1 MARFYFLVGLAALS
15 FYSWAQYRGV
25 GLFDDIAD
33 SRPSHLNPSQRN
45 TFHK

>member
-1 MARFYFLVGLAALS
+1 MARFYLVVGMLALS
-15 FYSWAQYRGV
+15 VYSWAQYRGV

-33 SRPSHLNPSQRN
+33 STPLRGNAARS

>member
-1 MARFYFLVGLAALS
+1 MARFYLVVGMLMLS
-15 FYSWAQYRGV
+15 VYSWAQYRGV

-33 SRPSHLNPSQRN
+33 STPLRGQAGRS

>member
-1 MARFYFLVGLAALS
+1 MARFYFLVGIAALS
-15 FYSWAQYRGV
+15 FYSWGQYRGA

-33 SRPSHLNPSQRN
+33 STPLRGNAARS

>member
-1 MARFYFLVGLAALS
+1 MARFYLVVGMLMLS
-15 FYSWAQYRGV
+15 VYSWAQYRGV

-33 SRPSHLNPSQRN
+33 STPLRGQGGRS

>member
-1 MARFYFLVGLAALS
+1 MARFYIMVGLITLS
-15 FYSWAQYRGV
+15 VYSWAQYRGV

-33 SRPSHLNPSQRN
+33 STPLRGPAGRS